1 MSDQNKPP
9 SDDEDWGPSS
19 PWQQQPPP
27 PPPQQ
32 QAYLGQPPYPSQP
45 PPQDQPQYPGQ
56 QYPGQQYPGQ
66 PYPGPQQPPP
76 QQQFQPRPRV
86 QNYLVWAIISI
97 LLCIPTGIVAMVY
110 STQVNTKLSAGDLAG
125 ATKASNNAKIW
136 CIVSTALGVV
146 GTLVY
151 LASLGST
158 A

>member
-19 PWQQQPPP
+19 PWQQQQPPP
-27 PPPQQ
+27 PPQ
-32 QAYLGQPPYPSQP
+32 QAYLGQPPYPGQP
-45 PPQDQPQYPGQ
+45 PPQDQPRYPGQ

-66 PYPGPQQPPP
+66 HYPGPQQPPP
-76 QQQFQPRPRV
+76 QQFQPGARV

-136 CIVSTALGVV
+136 CIVSTVLGVV